1 MPSTLQRSEPKV
13 FTLDYMRS
21 LRFTLET
28 IGQWPNRTLGDF
40 SRRAILLSIYHKFLV
55 CWFCFTETIAF
66 FYMKKHRETIRFID
80 MGQIYTNLFLTGL
93 FLQRASLPFQKNY
106 KECVKKFVLEF
117 HLMHH
122 EHISEFATKES
133 RKVNKICKIAT
144 KVIYLQLACGM
155 FAYNLSPLVRNYYE
169 GMFASELPANKS
181 FVHSVDYLLPFDA
194 YRSLTGYIIVFTYN
208 WFPTYN
214 IPTAMGIYD
223 LLVFVMVF
231 HMVGHMNILYNSLKE
246 FPRPKEGQSED
257 PLPSTREYNAEIFQ
271 CLKNVIR
278 HYQIIKEF
286 MGDMTAAFDLTLCC
300 YLGFHQIMCCL
311 MLLECS
317 TLEPEALVKY
327 GMLAAVIF
335 QQLIQTSVAF
345 ELIKSKSE
353 SLGDEVYAVPW
364 EYMDVKN
371 RRILLLFLRNVQDP
385 LGLKACG
392 MVPVGVLTM
401 STIIRTSFSY
411 YLMLATF
418 AD

>member
-1 MPSTLQRSEPKV
+1 METTMQTSEPKV
-13 FTLDYMRS
+13 FSLDYMRQ

-40 SRRAILLSIYHKFLV
+40 SRRAMMLSIYHKFLI
-55 CWFCFTETIAF
+55 CTFCFSEVLAF
-66 FYMKKHRETIRFID
+66 LYMKKHRATIQFID

-122 EHISEFATKES
+122 EHISEFAAKET
-133 RKVNKICKIAT
+133 RKVNKICRIAT
-144 KVIYLQLACGM
+144 KIIILQLACGM
-155 FAYNLSPLVRNYYE
+155 MAYNLSPLFRNYYE

-194 YRSLTGYIIVFTYN
+194 YRSFTGYLVVFTWN

-214 IPTAMGIYD
+214 IPTAMGVYD

-246 FPRPKEGQSED
+246 FPRPKEGQSQD
-257 PLPSTREYNAEIFQ
+257 PLPSTRAYNEEIFGL
-271 CLKNVIR
+271 LKNAIQ
-278 HYQIIKEF
+278 HYQMIKEF
-286 MGDMTAAFDLTLCC
+286 MGDMTEAFDLTLCC
-300 YLGFHQIMCCL
+300 YLAFHQVMCCL

-327 GMLAAVIF
+327 GLLAVVIF
-335 QQLIQTSVAF
+335 QQLIQTSVVF

-371 RRILLLFLRNVQDP
+371 RRILLLFLRNVQDA

-418 AD
+418 AE

>member
-1 MPSTLQRSEPKV
+1 MQTKRQTSEPKV
-13 FTLDYMRS
+13 FSLDYMKS

-28 IGQWPNRTLGDF
+28 IGQWPNRSLGDL
-40 SRRAILLSIYHKFLV
+40 SRRAVMLATYHKFLI
-55 CWFCFTETIAF
+55 CTFCFTEILAF
-66 FYMKKHRETIRFID
+66 SYMIKHRKTIRFID

-106 KECVKKFVLEF
+106 KKCVKKFVLEF

-122 EHISEFATKES
+122 EHLSEFAAKEL

-155 FAYNLSPLVRNYYE
+155 LAYNLSPLFRNYYE
-169 GMFASELPANKS
+169 GMFTGELPENKS

-194 YRSLTGYIIVFTYN
+194 YRSFKGYLVIFIWN

-231 HMVGHMNILYNSLKE
+231 HMVGHMNILLNSLKE
-246 FPRPKEGQSED
+246 FPRPQED
-257 PLPSTREYNAEIFQ
+257 GLPTTREYNEEIFGL
-271 CLKNVIR
+271 LKNVIR
-278 HYQIIKEF
+278 HYQIIKDF

-300 YLGFHQIMCCL
+300 YLAFHQVMCCL

-345 ELIKSKSE
+345 ELIKSKSKR
-353 SLGDEVYAVPW
+353 LGDEVYAVPW
-364 EYMDVKN
+364 EYMNVKN
-371 RRILLLFLRNVQDP
+371 RRIFVLFLRNVQYP
-385 LGLKACG
+385 LGLKAGG
-392 MVPVGVLTM
+392 MVPVGVMSM
-401 STIIRTSFSY
+401 STIIRTSISY
-411 YLMLATF
+411 YIMLATF

>member
-1 MPSTLQRSEPKV
+1 METTIQGSEPKI
-13 FTLDYMRS
+13 FSLTYMRQ
-21 LRFTLET
+21 LRFILET
-28 IGQWPNRTLGDF
+28 IGQWPNRTLGDY
-40 SRRAILLSIYHKFLV
+40 SRRAILLSIYHKLLI
-55 CWFCFTETIAF
+55 CTFCFTEVLAF
-66 FYMKKHRETIRFID
+66 LYMKKHRATIRFID

-93 FLQRASLPFQKNY
+93 FLQRAALPFQKNY

-122 EHISEFATKES
+122 EHISEFAAKES
-133 RKVNKICKIAT
+133 RKVNKICMIAT
-144 KVIYLQLACGM
+144 KVIFLQLVCGM
-155 FAYNLSPLVRNYYE
+155 LAYNLSPLFRNYYE
-169 GMFASELPANKS
+169 GMFASELPENKS

-194 YRSLTGYIIVFTYN
+194 YRSFTGYLVVFTWN

-257 PLPSTREYNAEIFQ
+257 PLPSTRAYNEEIFGL
-271 CLKNVIR
+271 LKNVIQ
-278 HYQIIKEF
+278 HYQMIKEF

-300 YLGFHQIMCCL
+300 YLAFHQVMCCL

-345 ELIKSKSE
+345 ELIKSK
-353 SLGDEVYAVPW
+353 
-364 EYMDVKN
+364 
-371 RRILLLFLRNVQDP
+371 
-385 LGLKACG
+385 
-392 MVPVGVLTM
+392 
-401 STIIRTSFSY
+401 IIRTSFSY

-418 AD
+418 D